1 MKKIFQILFVSLIS
15 TFIFSCAGMKGAVTP
30 SGPSRSA
37 FVGTWT
43 LTNVSYSGLVEG
55 SVQTVFD
62 QAPPQDFVNSTWEL
76 TNSGNGSYTLTNGTA
91 QNIYWSVNS
100 GDALGAIFQF
110 KKINQG
116 ESPKNVTKGYQL
128 VISNNDATS
137 MTLKSLVYLGNKN
150 GYVVYT
156 FVKK

>member
-1 MKKIFQILFVSLIS
+1 MKKVFQILFVALIS
-15 TFIFSCAGMKGAVTP
+15 TFIFSCAGMKGAVAP
-30 SGPSRSA
+30 AGPPRSA
-37 FVGTWT
+37 FTGTWT

-76 TNSGNGSYTLTNGTA
+76 TNSGNGTYTLANGTA

-137 MTLKSLVYLGNKN
+137 MTLKSLVYFGNQN

-156 FVKK
+156 FTKK